1 MGGFPYGFIQAF
13 FVINVYFGVGSE
25 PLRKILD
32 DNLARTTVGK
42 ISLEYLSGKKSKEVE
57 L

>member
-1 MGGFPYGFIQAF
+1 MGGFLYGFIQAF